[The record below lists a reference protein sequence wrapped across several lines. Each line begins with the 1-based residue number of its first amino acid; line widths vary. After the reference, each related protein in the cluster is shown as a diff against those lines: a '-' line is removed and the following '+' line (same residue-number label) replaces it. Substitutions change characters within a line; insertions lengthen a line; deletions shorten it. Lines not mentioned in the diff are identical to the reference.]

1 MATLTKKQM
10 CAYGVLVL
18 LFCVFASKQT
28 FALVGGQLG
37 KLVPA
42 CGVEPCGGAGG
53 GGCPKPCLL
62 LVHGLLFA
70 LVACL
75 ALGACNKV
83 EGYIRVRAAKERYA
97 KAKAAKERYVKSRAA
112 KERYVKSRAAKER
125 FQKRDASPRREGYC
139 APSGCSACSR

>member
-10 CAYGVLVL
+10 FCYAVLVV
-18 LFCVFASKQT
+18 LFCVFAAKQT

-42 CGVEPCGGAGG
+42 CGVEPCGGGG
-53 GGCPKPCLL
+53 DGGDGVGGPKFCLL

-70 LVACL
+70 LVATFAL
-75 ALGACNKV
+75 AACNKV
-83 EGYIRVRAAKERYA
+83 EGYMRVRAAKERYA

-112 KERYVKSRAAKER
+112 KER
-125 FQKRDASPRREGYC
+125 FQKRGASPRREGYC

>member
-18 LFCVFASKQT
+18 LFYVFAAKQT

-42 CGVEPCGGAGG
+42 CGVEPS
-53 GGCPKPCLL
+53 GCPKPCLL

-70 LVACL
+70 LVAVF

-83 EGYIRVRAAKERYA
+83 EGYMRVRAAKERYA

-112 KERYVKSRAAKER
+112 KER
-125 FQKRDASPRREGYC
+125 FQKRGASPRREGYC

>member
-10 CAYGVLVL
+10 CCYAVLVV
-18 LFCVFASKQT
+18 LFCVFAAKQT

-42 CGVEPCGGAGG
+42 CGVEPS
-53 GGCPKPCLL
+53 GCPKPCLL

-70 LVACL
+70 LVACFAL
-75 ALGACNKV
+75 AACNKV
-83 EGYIRVRAAKERYA
+83 EGYVRVRAAKERYA

-112 KERYVKSRAAKER
+112 KER
-125 FQKRDASPRREGYC
+125 FQKRGASSRREGYC
-139 APSGCSACSR
+139 APPSGCSACSR

>member
-10 CAYGVLVL
+10 CCYAVLVV
-18 LFCVFASKQT
+18 LFCVFAAKQT

-42 CGVEPCGGAGG
+42 CGVEPS
-53 GGCPKPCLL
+53 GCPKPCLL

-70 LVACL
+70 LVACF

-83 EGYIRVRAAKERYA
+83 EGYIRVQAAKERYA
-97 KAKAAKERYVKSRAA
+97 KAKAAKERYVKSH
-112 KERYVKSRAAKER
+112 AAKER
-125 FQKRDASPRREGYC
+125 FQKRGASPRREGYC